1 MNEECTESG
10 RRTAICNWQHCGKK
24 MSISYNGGTT
34 NLIDHLV
41 STHGFHRTP
50 LKPPREDASDSDSL
64 NSSNS
69 KESDGSRWKDSKGGV
84 DSDKETEVYIRSDK
98 DYDYWGPINNPRL
111 PDPYVSYTA
120 IRDLHSQSLYRTH
133 TKVDMK
139 GSDKWIILCLASQK
153 LSQNSPKIKPEK
165 EIKEIV
171 AFLMN
176 TDTKDIY
183 KESLSKLK
191 YLKGP
196 LSADLKRDAHNAID
210 HLPDW
215 INHQNN
221 LDNGKKRPREAGITA
236 TQVLVK
242 KELTPE
248 SQNAEEEK
256 KIERFT
262 SPDRKRQK
270 KPLIDTSRDTHLS
283 PRLSP
288 NEITAPMI
296 TPTPPLAT
304 GSNRA
309 KLSPHTTTN
318 TTKFTSVFIPPLLL
332 KKRTVTIAKPEPP
345 QPLENPKMF

>member
-1 MNEECTESG
+1 MNEECTDSG

-69 KESDGSRWKDSKGGV
+69 KESEGRGWKDSKGGV

-98 DYDYWGPINNPRL
+98 DYDYWGPINNPLL
-111 PDPYVSYTA
+111 PEPYVSYTA
-120 IRDLHSQSLYRTH
+120 IRDIHSQSLYRTH
-133 TKVDMK
+133 TKVELK

-153 LSQNSPKIKPEK
+153 LSQNSPKIKTEK

-171 AFLMN
+171 AFIMN
-176 TDTKDIY
+176 TDTKDIH

-196 LSADLKRDAHNAID
+196 LSTELKKDAHHAID
-210 HLPDW
+210 HLSDW
-215 INHQNN
+215 INKN
-221 LDNGKKRPREAGITA
+221 DNGKKRPREAGINA

-248 SQNAEEEK
+248 DQSAEEEK

-270 KPLIDTSRDTHLS
+270 KPLIDTSNTHLS

-296 TPTPPLAT
+296 TPTPALST
-304 GSNRA
+304 SNRA
-309 KLSPHTTTN
+309 KLSPQT
-318 TTKFTSVFIPPLLL
+318 TTKFTNLFIPPLLL

-345 QPLENPKMF
+345 QPLEDPKMF